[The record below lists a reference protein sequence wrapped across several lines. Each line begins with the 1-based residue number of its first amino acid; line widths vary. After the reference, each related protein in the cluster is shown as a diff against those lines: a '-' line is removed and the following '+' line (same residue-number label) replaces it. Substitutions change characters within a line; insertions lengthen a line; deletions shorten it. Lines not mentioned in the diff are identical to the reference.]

1 MFMIMIM
8 EVKGDEEQK
17 EKEKKKKKK
26 KRDAKMWN
34 SHVSPSIV
42 KKNQMSLRND
52 NVDDKKS
59 ASYPQTVS
67 V

>member
-1 MFMIMIM
+1 M

-17 EKEKKKKKK
+17 EKEKK

-52 NVDDKKS
+52 NANDKKS
-59 ASYPQTVS
+59 ANYPQTVS